1 MRKSFQL
8 RASLGP
14 VNAVEHTVADVAD
27 GVRSLDQKKPASS
40 ENQANSQFSDCASYW
55 DEANVLKAAGN
66 SWADAYVILDASDRV
81 LISNQ
86 RFSDYFGIPAN
97 HIQSASLER
106 LRACLEPCMESKEG
120 FAASWN
126 AVGEYHAARK
136 VVEWEITKPSHRIL
150 ELTVS
155 PLPHAEDDGRSARV
169 IIWQDITQKKQRHA
183 ALQQAH
189 RMEVVGTLAAGIAH
203 DFNNILTAI
212 NGNITLAL
220 DQLTAGE
227 IKEASALLGV
237 VMEAAVGG
245 RELVKKLL
253 SHVRQNATATR
264 NMDLRAV
271 VSDVQG
277 LLKHTISPLIM
288 VELRMP
294 GNLWPVA
301 GDANSIKQV
310 LMNLCVNAV
319 DAMKG
324 RPNSHLIIS
333 AANQSGESA
342 ETSPCG
348 DFVCLKVTDNGPGM
362 TESVRA
368 RIFEPFFTTKSQ
380 ADGTGLGLAISSDIV
395 QKHGGRI
402 ECKSEPGKGTTFLV
416 ILPRTSGEI
425 QCEPAISLP
434 VQAPAASSKGTESVL
449 VVDDDPLVRAV
460 LVGLLSR
467 AGYKVFA
474 AKDGIDAIDW
484 IKKPGNTADLV
495 LLDMSMPRLSGLDT
509 LDQIRSISPKMP
521 VVLCSGSL
529 TFKQMVNEKHNP
541 STLPDACI
549 SKPFEIPEL
558 TRTVREVLDQRKESE
573 HGQKQR

>member
-1 MRKSFQL
+1 MRKAFQL
-8 RASLGP
+8 RAPNSASG
-14 VNAVEHTVADVAD
+14 AVDTSVAAVADAARPID
-27 GVRSLDQKKPASS
+27 HKRFTPS
-40 ENQANSQFSDCASYW
+40 EGGSIW
-55 DEANVLKAAGN
+55 DEASLLRAAGN
-66 SWADAYVILDASDRV
+66 AWADAFVIIDASDRV

-86 RFSDYFGIPAN
+86 RFTDYFGIPAN
-97 HIQSASLER
+97 HIQSAPLER
-106 LRACLEPCMESKEG
+106 LRACLEPCVESKDG
-120 FAASWN
+120 FAASWL
-126 AVGEYHAARK
+126 AVGEYHSARK

-155 PLPHAEDDGRSARV
+155 PLPQAEDDGRSARV
-169 IIWQDITQKKQRHA
+169 LIWQDITQKKHRQA
-183 ALQQAH
+183 ALQQAQ

-220 DQLTAGE
+220 DQMVAGE
-227 IKEASALLGV
+227 TKEASELLGV
-237 VMEAAVGG
+237 VMEAASGG

-264 NMDLRAV
+264 TMDLRTV
-271 VSDVQG
+271 VTDVQG

-301 GDANSIKQV
+301 GDSNSIKQV
-310 LMNLCVNAV
+310 IMNLCVNAV

-333 AANQSGESA
+333 AANQVGQPGEASA
-342 ETSPCG
+342 DG
-348 DFVCLKVTDNGPGM
+348 DCVCLKVTDNGPGM
-362 TESVRA
+362 TEEVRA

-380 ADGTGLGLAISSDIV
+380 ADGTGLGLAISNDIV
-395 QKHGGRI
+395 QKHGGKL
-402 ECKSEPGKGTTFLV
+402 ECKSAPGKGTTFSV
-416 ILPRTSGEI
+416 ILPRTSGEVHS
-425 QCEPAISLP
+425 EPTISLP
-434 VQAPAASSKGTESVL
+434 VQAPAASSKGTERIL
-449 VVDDDPLVRAV
+449 AVDDDPLVRAV
-460 LVGLLSR
+460 IVGLLSR

-474 AKDGIDAIDW
+474 AKDGVEAIEW
-484 IKKPGNTADLV
+484 IKEPGNEADLV

-509 LDQIRSISPKMP
+509 LEQIRSFNPSMP

-529 TFKQMVNEKHNP
+529 TFKQMLEEKQSP
-541 STLPDACI
+541 GTLPDACI

-558 TRTVREVLDQRKESE
+558 TRTVRDVLDQRKVQGRE
-573 HGQKQR
+573 

>member
-8 RASLGP
+8 RAQVGSAGT
-14 VNAVEHTVADVAD
+14 ADIAVADTSVSA
-27 GVRSLDQKKPASS
+27 RSLDQKRPVSTEGES
-40 ENQANSQFSDCASYW
+40 RR
-55 DEANVLKAAGN
+55 DEASLLKAAGN
-66 SWADAYVILDASDRV
+66 AWADAFVIIDASDRV
-81 LISNQ
+81 LLSNQ
-86 RFSDYFGIPAN
+86 RFTDYFGIPAN
-97 HIQSASLER
+97 HIHSASLDR
-106 LRACLEPCMESKEG
+106 LRACLEPCVESKDG
-120 FAASWN
+120 FAAIWGV
-126 AVGEYHAARK
+126 VGEYHSARK

-155 PLPHAEDDGRSARV
+155 PLLQAEDQGRSARLLV
-169 IIWQDITQKKQRHA
+169 WQDITQKKHRQA
-183 ALQQAH
+183 ALQQAQ

-220 DQLTAGE
+220 DQVAAGE
-227 IKEASALLGV
+227 AKVASTLLGV
-237 VMEAAVGG
+237 VMEAAAGG

-264 NMDLRAV
+264 TMDLRTV
-271 VSDVQG
+271 VADVQG

-294 GNLWPVA
+294 STLWPVA

-310 LMNLCVNAV
+310 IMNLCVNAL

-333 AANQSGESA
+333 AANQSGQSG
-342 ETSPCG
+342 ETAASG

-362 TESVRA
+362 TEEIRS

-380 ADGTGLGLAISSDIV
+380 SEGTGLGLAISNDIV
-395 QKHGGRI
+395 HKHGGKL
-402 ECKSEPGKGTTFLV
+402 ECKSAPGKGTTFTV
-416 ILPRTSGEI
+416 ILPRTSAEVQGE
-425 QCEPAISLP
+425 PTISPP
-434 VQAPAASSKGTESVL
+434 VQAPAANSRGTERIL
-449 VVDDDPLVRAV
+449 AVDDDPLVRAV
-460 LVGLLSR
+460 IVGLLGR

-474 AKDGIDAIDW
+474 AKDGIEAIEW
-484 IKKPGNTADLV
+484 IKSPGNKADLV

-509 LDQIRSISPKMP
+509 LDQIRSISPTLP

-529 TFKQMVNEKHNP
+529 TFKQVVEEKYNP
-541 STLPDACI
+541 GTQPDACI
-549 SKPFEIPEL
+549 SKPFEISEL
-558 TRTVREVLDQRKESE
+558 TRTVREVLDLRKEQ
-573 HGQKQR
+573 GNVRQ